1 VIDLTAVIEPYLDP
15 PEPGA
20 CVEVALEDA
29 AALAAE
35 VRAARA
41 VVDAARLVGQPHLDA
56 TDVAEHFAA
65 KVAAY
70 DRATSAPQTRTG
82 GDR

>member
-1 VIDLTAVIEPYLDP
+1 MIDLAAVIEQYLDP
-15 PEPGA
+15 PDPHA
-20 CVEVALEDA
+20 EVVVSWEDA

-41 VVDAARLVGQPHLDA
+41 VVDAARLVGQPHLDE
-56 TDVAEHFAA
+56 TDVAEHLAA

-70 DRATSAPQTRTG
+70 DRATGPDLAVPS
-82 GDR
+82 